1 MLDQFRLVADE
12 RFVEFR
18 PSGDDLKLASDRSE
32 EMGILPNSYT
42 RGAGRML
49 GLLGE
54 IAVEKYLDGLATNC
68 SSRHYGYDLITESG
82 ITIEVK
88 TKRSRGIPKLD
99 YTASVEKKKT
109 HMFENDLFVFLRGT
123 DSYAK
128 LWMLGWIK
136 TDSFKRRAEFRKK
149 GESDETGFAH
159 AVDGYHIPIKKLKR
173 ITELE
178 DFLLLD

>member
-54 IAVEKYLDGLATNC
+54 ITVEKYLDGLASNC

-99 YTASVEKKKT
+99 YTASVEKRKRTCLKT
-109 HMFENDLFVFLRGT
+109 ICSCFFAARTRMQSCGCSAGSRRTRLSVVRSSE
-123 DSYAK
+123 
-128 LWMLGWIK
+128 
-136 TDSFKRRAEFRKK
+136 KRRIR
-149 GESDETGFAH
+149 
-159 AVDGYHIPIKKLKR
+159 
-173 ITELE
+173 
-178 DFLLLD
+178 